1 MQPERAHIASQPLI
15 LIRVEL
21 VKIVFLKVA
30 PAIIRRAVGLY
41 GERRLVLV
49 EQHLYEH
56 VFVVAVAAI
65 EHQLYVC
72 AHREHLIVD
81 PSFALKTVE
90 VDI

>member
-1 MQPERAHIASQPLI
+1 MQPERAHIASPSLI

-30 PAIIRRAVGLY
+30 PAIIRRAIGLY
-41 GERRLVLV
+41 GERCLVLV

-81 PSFALKTVE
+81 PSLLSRLSRL
-90 VDI
+90 DI